1 MPTTKTLGC
10 LPFFAK
16 GIVVKGF
23 GRGSKELGIPT
34 ANYTSEVVETL
45 PSDLETGIYYGY
57 AKVNGGPVYKMVM
70 SIGWNPFYKNVKKSM
85 ETHILH
91 NFESDFYSSMLK
103 TCIINYIRPEQS
115 YESLDALI
123 DAIKSDIAYAD
134 TQLDLPEYSALQ
146 THSFFNAEK
155 PQDVNTSELILPG
168 SSL

>member
-34 ANYTSEVVETL
+34 ANYMSEVVDTL
-45 PSDLETGIYYGY
+45 PSDMETGIYYGY
-57 AKVNGGPVYKMVM
+57 AKVDGGPVYKMVM
-70 SIGWNPFYKNVKKSM
+70 SIGWNPYYKNVKKSM

-91 NFESDFYSSMLK
+91 NFESDFYGSLLK

-134 TQLDLPEYSALQ
+134 TQLDLPEYSDLQ
-146 THSFFNAEK
+146 KHSFFSVEK
-155 PQDVNTSELILPG
+155 PQDISSGNLTFPG